1 MTHAARVCPFAL
13 VAAFAAAVAAV
24 GAWVVAH
31 PEFASRP
38 GLLGGAVTLDL
49 VVGVPVVAY
58 LVLVRRGRVR
68 PAHVLPFALLGVL
81 LARLIVPEAG
91 RGLLHRLEWAVI
103 AAELALVVLVG
114 VRLRRGIRAYRRLRT
129 RVPFAIDALT
139 GAVADALGS
148 RLAARFVAAEL
159 GVLGGAL
166 VGPWRRPVPPDGA
179 DVVASTHRA
188 GSYPVILGTLTALG
202 LVEIAVVHVA
212 LAGWSEPAAWIATA
226 LGAYGVVWILG
237 DFQAMRHAPLAVIGD
252 RLEVAIGFR
261 WRASIPLAD
270 VVAVRTTAPPD
281 PAPDA
286 PGDARPR
293 SVAGPS
299 GPDLWIETSRPVELR
314 GPFGIERRTRHLG
327 LPVDDPA
334 RLGDALDHMLRR
346 YCPPTS

>member
-1 MTHAARVCPFAL
+1 MTHAARVFPFAL

-38 GLLGGAVTLDL
+38 ELLGAAVTLDL
-49 VVGVPVVAY
+49 VVGLPLVAY
-58 LVLVRRGRVR
+58 LLLVRRGRVR
-68 PAHVLPFALLGVL
+68 PVHLLPFALLGVL

-91 RGLLHRLEWAVI
+91 RGLLHRMEWAVL
-103 AAELALVVLVG
+103 AAELALVVLLVA
-114 VRLRRGIRAYRRLRT
+114 RLRRGVRAYRRIRT
-129 RVPFAIDALT
+129 RVPYANDALIDAVT
-139 GAVADALGS
+139 DALGS
-148 RLAARFVAAEL
+148 RIAARLVAAEI
-159 GVLGGAL
+159 GVLGFAL

-179 DVVASTHRA
+179 DVVASTHHA
-188 GSYPVILGTLTALG
+188 GSYPVILGTLTVLG

-212 LAGWSEPAAWIATA
+212 LSGWSEPAAWIATA

-261 WRASIPLAD
+261 WRASIQLAD
-270 VVAVRTTAPPD
+270 IVAVKTSAPPD

-286 PGDARPR
+286 PEDARPR
-293 SVAGPS
+293 SLAGPS
-299 GPDLWIETSRPVELR
+299 GPDLWIETSRPAELR
-314 GPFGIERRTRHLG
+314 GVFGIERRTRCVG

-334 RLGDALDHMLRR
+334 ALADALDHMLRR